1 MKLKKWH
8 KVTAQIA
15 VTLGLVA
22 GLAACSTDADT
33 ASRNISTAAEQFEVQ
48 RTIIA
53 VNGITG
59 ETIFFAEGRCSMES
73 ADSFLAGALEITC
86 KQGPSEY
93 RKHFVL
99 LGDQDSVAITQEKA
113 IDVSEYHTRIILK
126 PQNAIPEFD
135 IMMGEDE

>member
-1 MKLKKWH
+1 MKRKNKIIAAIAG
-8 KVTAQIA
+8 VAAATA
-15 VTLGLVA
+15 LLA
-22 GLAACSTDADT
+22 GCSSDADT
-33 ASRNISTAAEQFEVQ
+33 ASRNLSTAAEAFEVQ

-73 ADSFLAGALEITC
+73 ADSFLAGAVEITC
-86 KQGPSEY
+86 KQGPEEY
-93 RKHFVL
+93 RKHFIM

-113 IDVSEYHTRIILK
+113 IDVSEYHTRIVLK
-126 PQNAIPEFD
+126 PQNVIPEFD